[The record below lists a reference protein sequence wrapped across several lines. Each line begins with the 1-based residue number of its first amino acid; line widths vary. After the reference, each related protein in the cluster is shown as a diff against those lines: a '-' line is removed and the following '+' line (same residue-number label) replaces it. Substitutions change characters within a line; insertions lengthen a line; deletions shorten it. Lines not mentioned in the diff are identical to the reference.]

1 MNIYG
6 RIKLLARQRGVSI
19 RELEKQL
26 GFSNGT
32 INQWDTSTRTS
43 SLEKVADYFG
53 VSVDYLLG
61 RDGNEPS
68 SADLDLLA
76 AIDQARSVGGRQ
88 LTGKDRAQMKAVITA
103 LLNAE

>member
-1 MNIYG
+1 MTIYQ
-6 RIKLLARQRGVSI
+6 RIKDLSNSRNLSV

-26 GFSNGT
+26 NFSNGT
-32 INQWDTSTRTS
+32 LNKWDSKAPS
-43 SLEKVADYFG
+43 EKLEQVADYFG

-88 LTGKDRAQMKAVITA
+88 LSDKDRAQMKAVINA
-103 LLNAE
+103 LLNVD

>member
-1 MNIYG
+1 MTIYQ
-6 RIKLLARQRGVSI
+6 RIKDLSNSRNLSV

-26 GFSNGT
+26 NFSNGT
-32 INQWDTSTRTS
+32 LNKWDSKAPS
-43 SLEKVADYFG
+43 EKLEQVADYFG

-68 SADLDLLA
+68 SADLDLLV

-88 LTGKDRAQMKAVITA
+88 LTDKDRAQMKAVINA
-103 LLNAE
+103 LLNVD

>member
-1 MNIYG
+1 MTIYQ
-6 RIKLLARQRGVSI
+6 RIKDLSNSRNLSV

-26 GFSNGT
+26 NFSNGT
-32 INQWDTSTRTS
+32 LNKWDSKAPS
-43 SLEKVADYFG
+43 EKLEQVADYFG

-88 LTGKDRAQMKAVITA
+88 LTDKDRAQMKAVINA
-103 LLNAE
+103 LLNVD

>member
-1 MNIYG
+1 MTIYQ
-6 RIKLLARQRGVSI
+6 RIKDLSNSRNLSV

-26 GFSNGT
+26 NFSNGT
-32 INQWDTSTRTS
+32 LNKWDSKAPS
-43 SLEKVADYFG
+43 EKLEQVADYFG

-76 AIDQARSVGGRQ
+76 AIDQARSVGRRQ
-88 LTGKDRAQMKAVITA
+88 LTDKDRAQMKAVINA
-103 LLNAE
+103 LLNVD

>member
-1 MNIYG
+1 MTIYQ
-6 RIKLLARQRGVSI
+6 RIKDLSNSRNLSV

-26 GFSNGT
+26 NFSNGT
-32 INQWDTSTRTS
+32 LNKWDSKAPS
-43 SLEKVADYFG
+43 EKLEQVADYFG

-76 AIDQARSVGGRQ
+76 VIDQVHSIGGHQ
-88 LTGKDRAQMKAVITA
+88 LTDKDRSQMKAVITA

>member
-1 MNIYG
+1 MTIYQ
-6 RIKLLARQRGVSI
+6 RIKDLSNSRNLSV

-26 GFSNGT
+26 NFSNGT
-32 INQWDTSTRTS
+32 LNKWDSKAPS
-43 SLEKVADYFG
+43 EKLEQVADYFG

-88 LTGKDRAQMKAVITA
+88 LTGKDRAQMKAVINA
-103 LLNAE
+103 LLNVD